1 MGYSYKR
8 YDRKD
13 EGVHMKRKYKKNMG
27 KRAVSMSL
35 AIALAMGSLQGGV
48 PWVEPVIVKAADSTV
63 TVDEN
68 QIVTTDCMKDSKLLS
83 FIKEL
88 VNKSLNRD
96 INTNITMKELI
107 NYTGDID
114 LSSVGGQITT
124 IEGLGYARSAKNIDL
139 STVSQVTTIS
149 KNEFDGCKGLE
160 TITLPATIKTIEDF
174 AFRGCEKLKTITLP
188 QGLTSIGQ
196 AAFSSCS
203 VLDNI
208 TLPDGIA
215 IIGDDAFKACTTLS
229 AIAFPNGTVKLGSG
243 IFEGCRGLKTV
254 TFADDKTNNF
264 TIIPNS
270 CFKSTS
276 IENIVLPDTVTTIED
291 GAFQLTTGLKNV
303 DFSNCT
309 KLTKIS
315 QYAFAG
321 SSVQTIKLPS
331 SLMEIETLAFNSSN
345 LRSIVIPDQVGEISK
360 GVFLGCTNLTT
371 VSIPQ
376 NTKVIKDEAFSKCY
390 ALNDITIR
398 NAKQSILES
407 IGNEVFQY
415 CYSLRDTKFLKD
427 LPNLK
432 SIGDYAFCFK
442 DPSKVKVTDTL
453 TLDKVL
459 GMEKTEDV
467 YGREYFAYGLKEVIL
482 PDSLMQ
488 LGAEVFYQCPD
499 LSVVTFGKNLQTI
512 PEKTFYQC
520 GSLQEL
526 VLPENLVR
534 IGDSAFAYC
543 SKLKDTVFPEKLT
556 TIGAE
561 AFANC
566 GTASGYG
573 NEVRYNIKYVK
584 PENIYETKPTTNE
597 PEEIDECI
605 TLQEDENGNQYFKS
619 LFINKNDQKEE
630 ITQQEIESGD
640 YVTVKILGRKKYV
653 EPDKISKRSETGLTD
668 YRSYTMS
675 EDGTKVL
682 SCEHI
687 YMDSNAPR
695 NVYKEGDTTIYIR
708 GGNTGNQFQGTDVS
722 WGLEYV
728 NLPDSVTE
736 IGDGAFMDCY
746 NLEHVKLSDNL
757 KTIPNN
763 LFAIS
768 NGELL
773 QKKRWSDGEDFQ
785 YQYEGLVSVTLPS
798 KLETIGEGAFKNCYN
813 FNLVNGELPGSLTKI
828 SDSAFENCRSLTK
841 VQFPS
846 KLVSIGNN
854 AFKQCCD
861 FSYVLDSNGNLVK
874 DQENIK
880 SDEGLKTVSFDIATA
895 LEEIG
900 EGAFY
905 GTPVTSIT
913 LPEKVKILN
922 AYLFQ
927 KCSYLTSVICSD
939 NTNAIKAK
947 VFSGCSSLASV
958 HIPATTTVSKNVF
971 YEGVNRDVTFT
982 IKKTPEL
989 SVAVGH
995 EADLPLNL
1003 FIDGQINDNKV
1014 TVETI
1019 DGGEQIISYTYD
1031 TIENINNWDIR
1042 KVKVKGEKLGQRTIT
1057 VSASLAY
1064 PVSEEGN
1071 VIISPKASF
1080 VINVV
1085 EKKCEKIEDSV
1096 INRRISITD
1105 TTGTLLSPKI
1115 TPADT
1120 TQAIE
1125 WSNNAEDVTKL
1136 VPKVVT
1142 KDGKEVLTGEA
1153 EVLPKSFGTSKI
1165 TLKIGEQFL
1174 DYFVQVV
1181 VPAAKVNLSK
1191 EEQELSFYLDSKK
1204 SQTLHPSLQ
1213 YDTSKYTEEQCKDY
1227 ADRVT
1232 YKSSDES
1239 IVKVDE
1245 NGTVTPVGVGN
1256 AKITITAE
1264 AGKVKTVSNV
1274 TVYPTTTKVI
1284 LTDKDGKAL
1293 TKKTMTVKAKEPF
1306 TVYLKTNPENSVVP
1320 ITYSF
1325 LGAANNPITWTKTN
1339 TSQIETED
1347 GKTESKIVSFEF
1359 VGNKLG
1365 TGTILIAP
1373 EDSDDTSL
1381 TEQLTVNVVANTTAI
1396 VLNPISEMKK
1406 EEEAELFESLTSILG
1421 RVIKVNQ
1428 IGTVTTDELV
1438 FYSSNENVIAVDA
1451 ATGKIKAKAKG
1462 TATVTVTAIAQDGSS
1477 IEEKVTITVTAPVAE
1492 ELDFATLNEK
1502 KTLRV
1507 NDTLQLKYQFIPAN
1521 AEDSITFTS
1530 SNPAIATVDEKTGL
1544 VKGKKAGV
1552 AVITATTAGKQI
1564 SKKMTITITNPA
1576 AKITFSNSQK
1586 TLYVGGKYKLAYS
1599 VIPNETTDK
1608 LTWSSGNTKVAIVD
1622 QAGNVTAIG
1631 TGSTVVTVKA
1641 DSGVKASCKITVL
1654 KKSAPTAKPAP
1665 LVKSVLIKTKSA
1677 SNTTIY
1683 VVKGKKYTLKAVKN
1697 PMNASGRL
1705 TWISSNKRVAAVNA
1719 KTGTI
1724 TAKKTG
1730 TCKITVRSTSGK
1742 TKKITVKVVKKAKR
1756 AKKVTIQKRVTLKKG
1771 KTLRLKVKTTSQ
1783 TTDTLTWK
1791 SSKKSVAKIDAY
1803 GYVTA
1808 IKAGK
1813 ATITVRT
1820 TSGKKAQ
1827 CTIVVK

>member
-1 MGYSYKR
+1 
-8 YDRKD
+8 
-13 EGVHMKRKYKKNMG
+13 MKREYKKNMG
-27 KRAVSMSL
+27 KRAVSVSL
-35 AIALAMGSLQGGV
+35 AIALTMSSLPGGF
-48 PWVEPVIVKAADSTV
+48 PWVESAIVKAADSTV

-68 QIVTTDCMKDSKLLS
+68 QIITTDCIKDSKLLG

-107 NYTGDID
+107 NYTGDIN
-114 LSSVGGQITT
+114 LSSIGGQITT
-124 IEGLGYARSAKNIDL
+124 IEGLGYARNAKNIDL

-160 TITLPATIKTIEDF
+160 TIILPGTIKTIEDY
-174 AFRGCEKLKTITLP
+174 AFRGCEKLKTIILP
-188 QGLTSIGQ
+188 EGLTIIGQ
-196 AAFSSCS
+196 AAFSSCA
-203 VLDNI
+203 VLDHI
-208 TLPDGIA
+208 TLPDNIA
-215 IIGDDAFKACTTLS
+215 VIGDDAFKACTTLS

-243 IFEGCRGLKTV
+243 IFEGCTGLKTV
-254 TFADDKTNNF
+254 TFADDKINNF
-264 TIIPNS
+264 TAIPNG

-276 IENIVLPDTVTTIED
+276 VETIVLPDTVTTIED
-291 GAFQLTTGLKNV
+291 GAFQLTTGLTNV

-321 SSVQTIKLPS
+321 SSIQTINLPA
-331 SLMEIETLAFNSSN
+331 SLTEIETLAFNASN
-345 LRSIVIPDQVGEISK
+345 LRNIVIPDQVGEISK

-376 NTKVIKDEAFSKCY
+376 NTKVIKDEAFLQCY
-390 ALNDITIR
+390 ALKDITIR

-407 IGNEVFQY
+407 IGNNVFQY
-415 CYSLRDTKFLKD
+415 CYSLKSTAFLKD
-427 LPNLK
+427 LPIFK

-453 TLDKVL
+453 TLDKIL
-459 GMEKTEDV
+459 GMSKTKGV
-467 YGREYFAYGLKEVIL
+467 YDDEYFAYGLEEVIL
-482 PDSLMQ
+482 PDSLTQ
-488 LGAEVFYQCPD
+488 LGKEVFYECPN
-499 LSVVTFGKNLQTI
+499 LSVVNFGKNLQTI
-512 PEKTFYQC
+512 PESTFYEC
-520 GSLQEL
+520 GNLQEL

-534 IGDSAFAYC
+534 IGNNAFSYC

-566 GTASGYG
+566 GKASGYG
-573 NEVRYNIKYVK
+573 DEVRYNIKYVK
-584 PENIYETKPTTNE
+584 PENCYETKPITNE

-605 TLQEDENGNQYFKS
+605 TLQEDADGNQYFKS
-619 LFINKNDQKEE
+619 LFINKNDQKEGL
-630 ITQQEIESGD
+630 TQEEIESGG
-640 YVTVKILGRKKYV
+640 YVTVNILGRKKYV
-653 EPDKISKRSETGLTD
+653 EPDKISKKSETGLTD
-668 YRSYTMS
+668 YRSYTMA
-675 EDGTKVL
+675 EDGSKVL

-695 NVYKEGDTTIYIR
+695 NVYKEGDTTVYIR
-708 GGNTGNQFQGTDVS
+708 GGNTGTQFQGIDIS

-736 IGDGAFMDCY
+736 IGDGAFMNCY
-746 NLEHVKLSDNL
+746 NLERVKLSDNL

-763 LFAIS
+763 LFAVS

-773 QKKRWSDGEDFQ
+773 QKKKWSNGEDIQ
-785 YQYEGLVSVTLPS
+785 YKYHGLVSVTLPS
-798 KLETIGEGAFKNCYN
+798 KVETIGEGAFKNCYN
-813 FNLVNGELPGSLTKI
+813 FNLSNGELPGSLTKI

-846 KLVSIGNN
+846 KLVTIGNN
-854 AFKQCCD
+854 AFEQCCD
-861 FSYVLDSNGNLVK
+861 FIYVLNTNGEL
-874 DQENIK
+874 EK
-880 SDEGLKTVSFDIATA
+880 SKELIREDKGLKTAAFDTA
-895 LEEIG
+895 ASLEEIG

-905 GTPVTSIT
+905 RTGLTSVT
-913 LPEKVKILN
+913 LPEKVKVLN

-927 KCSYLTSVICSD
+927 NCSYLTSVICSD
-939 NTNAIKAK
+939 NTNAIKAQ
-947 VFSGCSSLASV
+947 VFSGCDSLASV

-971 YEGVNRDVTFT
+971 LGGVNRNVTFT

-995 EADLPLNL
+995 EMDLPLNL

-1014 TVETI
+1014 TVETV
-1019 DGGEQIISYTYD
+1019 DGEEQIISYTYD
-1031 TIENINNWDIR
+1031 TIEKINNWDIR

-1064 PVSEEGN
+1064 PISEEGN

-1085 EKKCEKIEDSV
+1085 EKKCEKIEDSI

-1105 TTGTLLSPKI
+1105 TTGTLLSPQI

-1120 TQAIE
+1120 TQAME
-1125 WSNNAEDVTKL
+1125 WSNNAEDVTTL
-1136 VPKVVT
+1136 VPKVVS

-1181 VPAAKVNLSK
+1181 VPAMQVNLAEEEK
-1191 EEQELSFYLDSKK
+1191 ELTFYLDAKK
-1204 SQTLHPSLQ
+1204 NQTLHPTLQ
-1213 YDTSKYTEEQCKDY
+1213 YDTSKYTAEQCKDY
-1227 ADRVT
+1227 TDRVV
-1232 YKSSDES
+1232 YESSDETV
-1239 IVKVDE
+1239 VKVDE
-1245 NGTVTPVGVGN
+1245 NGIVTPIGVGN

-1264 AGKVKTVSNV
+1264 VGKVKTVSNV

-1284 LTDKDGKAL
+1284 LTDKDGNAL
-1293 TKKTMTVKAKEPF
+1293 TKKAMTVKAKEPF
-1306 TVYLKTNPENSVVP
+1306 TVYLKTNPENSVIP

-1325 LGAANNPITWTKTN
+1325 LGTTNSPITWTKTN

-1347 GKTESKIVSFEF
+1347 GKIESKIASFEF

-1365 TGTILIAP
+1365 TDTILIAP
-1373 EDSDDTSL
+1373 EGSDDMSL
-1381 TEQLTVNVVANTTAI
+1381 AEQLTVNVVANTTAI

-1406 EEEAELFESLTSILG
+1406 EEEAELFKSLTSILG
-1421 RVIKVNQ
+1421 TVTKVNQ
-1428 IGTVTTDELV
+1428 IGTVTTDEIV
-1438 FYSSNENVIAVDA
+1438 FYSSNENVIKVDA
-1451 ATGKIKAKAKG
+1451 ATGKITAKAKG

-1477 IEEKVTITVTAPVAE
+1477 IEEKVTITVKAPVAE
-1492 ELDFATLNEK
+1492 ELDFATLNEQ
-1502 KTLRV
+1502 KTLKV
-1507 NDTLQLKYQFIPAN
+1507 NDTLQLKYQFVPTN
-1521 AEDSITFTS
+1521 AEDNITFTS
-1530 SNPAIATVDEKTGL
+1530 SNPAIATVDEKNGL
-1544 VKGKKAGV
+1544 VTGKKAGV
-1552 AVITATTAGKQI
+1552 VVITATTAGKQI

-1599 VIPNETTDK
+1599 VVPNATTDK
-1608 LTWSSGNTKVAIVD
+1608 LTWSSGNTKVATVD

-1654 KKSAPTAKPAP
+1654 KKSTPTAKPVP
-1665 LVKSVLIKTKSA
+1665 LVRSVLIKTKSA
-1677 SNTTIY
+1677 SNTTVY

-1697 PMNASGRL
+1697 PINASGKL
-1705 TWISSNKRVAAVNA
+1705 TWISSNKRVAVVNA

-1724 TAKKTG
+1724 TAKNPG

-1742 TKKITVKVVKKAKR
+1742 TKKITVKVVKKAKK
-1756 AKKVTIQKRVTLKKG
+1756 AQKVTMQKRVTLKKG
-1771 KTLRLKVKTTSQ
+1771 KTLRLTVKTTAQ

-1791 SSKKSVAKIDAY
+1791 SSKKSVARIDAY

-1813 ATITVRT
+1813 TVITVRT

-1827 CTIVVK
+1827 CTIIVK